1 MMRFWCQASRS
12 CAARVSVIG
21 SLRSTPRISAPKAG
35 DNGLV
40 CKAGDDDLISKA
52 GDKYAIAFA
61 PIRSLHQ
68 GRTGRLPRASTGLA
82 TNYTRRNA
90 IDPIGIV
97 TLRNRTGARSNA
109 SETSWHMQYWAD
121 PQR

>member
-40 CKAGDDDLISKA
+40 CKAGDDDFISKA
-52 GDKYAIAFA
+52 GDKCAIAFA

-68 GRTGRLPRASTGLA
+68 GRTGRLPRAPSAVDLKFLSVLQ
-82 TNYTRRNA
+82 RVRSRNFKSKTA
-90 IDPIGIV
+90 
-97 TLRNRTGARSNA
+97 LES
-109 SETSWHMQYWAD
+109 
-121 PQR
+121 